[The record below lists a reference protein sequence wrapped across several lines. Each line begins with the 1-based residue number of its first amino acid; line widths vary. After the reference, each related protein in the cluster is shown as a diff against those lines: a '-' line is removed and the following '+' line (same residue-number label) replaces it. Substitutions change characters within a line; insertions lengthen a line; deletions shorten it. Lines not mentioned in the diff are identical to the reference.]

1 MSYFTAM
8 DTELVE
14 RLYGALRSGDAA
26 ALAAALAPDVAL
38 HVPGDHH
45 LAGTHRGPGAV
56 LEFLTA
62 TSGATDGGERVEVID
77 VLGGRE
83 HVAVYARSRARRSGA
98 VLDNP
103 TVHLFR
109 VDGGRVAEIWFHN
122 RDQRPVDA
130 FWGAR

>member
-1 MSYFTAM
+1 MNT
-8 DTELVE
+8 DTVE

-26 ALAAALAPDVAL
+26 VLAAALAPDVAL
-38 HVPGDHH
+38 HVPGDHP
-45 LAGTHRGPGAV
+45 LAGTHRGPAAV

-62 TSGATDGGERVEVID
+62 TSRATDGGERVEVID
-77 VLGGRE
+77 VMGGRE
-83 HVAVYARSRARRSGA
+83 HVAVYARSRAQRAGA

-109 VDGGRVAEIWFHN
+109 VDGDRVAEVWFHN

-130 FWGAR
+130 FWWTR